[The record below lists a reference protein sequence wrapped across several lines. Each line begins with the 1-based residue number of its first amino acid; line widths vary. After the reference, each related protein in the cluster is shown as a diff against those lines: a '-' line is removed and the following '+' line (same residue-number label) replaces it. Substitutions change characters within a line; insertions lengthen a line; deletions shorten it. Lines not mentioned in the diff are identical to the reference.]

1 VPQNITTYRADV
13 RAKSNEMETII
24 DNCNNVDEIES
35 LYIYSNTGT
44 EDNPVMTRPLG
55 EFPVL

>member
-1 VPQNITTYRADV
+1 MCEEDNL
-13 RAKSNEMETII
+13 KII
-24 DNCNNVDEIES
+24 KEINNCDNVDEIES